1 MGTPQEEFLE
11 NLYKIY
17 GKDLDGGWLEV
28 STCFAE
34 TCFNEIK
41 ALGDKAKVTDI
52 YKYIAAMHHVTVN
65 RMEEQFKK
73 RMAEISKLK

>member
-1 MGTPQEEFLE
+1 MATPEEEFLE

-28 STCFAE
+28 STSFAK

-41 ALGDKAKVTDI
+41 ALGDKAKVADI
-52 YKYIAAMHHVTVN
+52 YKYIAAMHHVTVK
-65 RMEEQFKK
+65 RIEEQLKK
-73 RMAEISKLK
+73 HLAEISKLH